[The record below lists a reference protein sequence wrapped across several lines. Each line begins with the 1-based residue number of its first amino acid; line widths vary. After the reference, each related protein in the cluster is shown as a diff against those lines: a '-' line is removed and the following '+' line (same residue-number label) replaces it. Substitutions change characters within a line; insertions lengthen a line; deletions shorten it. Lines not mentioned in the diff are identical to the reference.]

1 MRPLEELSYA
11 ELMALFPIALVP
23 HRDEWREQYARERE
37 RLLAQ
42 LPEDA
47 VFRLSHVG
55 STAIEGLWAKP
66 TVDMV
71 LEASGAAAFE
81 RLDAVIPTCGY
92 IRMRSE
98 EGRVSFNRGYTPE
111 GFAQE
116 VFHLHLR
123 LPGDADEVFFR
134 DYLNLRPDLAAEYE
148 QLKLALW
155 KPYERDRDG
164 YTAAKGDFVRR
175 VTAEAKRY
183 FTPQN
188 D

>member
-1 MRPLEELSYA
+1 
-11 ELMALFPIALVP
+11 MAGAVCAGAGEFAGTVCRKTPFFAFACGQYS
-23 HRDEWREQYARERE
+23 HRR
-37 RLLAQ
+37 
-42 LPEDA
+42 
-47 VFRLSHVG
+47 
-55 STAIEGLWAKP
+55 IWAKP

-134 DYLNLRPDLAAEYE
+134 DHLNLRPDLAAEYE
-148 QLKLALW
+148 RLKLALFGS
-155 KPYERDRDG
+155 PTNATATVIPSRQGRLRAARDG
-164 YTAAKGDFVRR
+164 GGETVFWLEYCRR
-175 VTAEAKRY
+175 SLPLRQIVALGRGNY
-183 FTPQN
+183 RSSRS
-188 D
+188 

>member
-1 MRPLEELSYA
+1 MKPLEERSYA
-11 ELMALFPIALVP
+11 ELMELFPIALVP
-23 HRDEWREQYARERE
+23 HWDAWREQYARERE
-37 RLLAQ
+37 SLLAQ

-55 STAIEGLWAKP
+55 STAIDGIWAKP
-66 TVDMV
+66 TVDML
-71 LEASGAAAFE
+71 LEATGSSAFE
-81 RLDAVIPTCGY
+81 RLDAAIPTCGY

-98 EGRVSFNRGYTPE
+98 EGRVSFNRGYTPK

-134 DYLNLRPDLAAEYE
+134 DYLALRPDLAAEYE
-148 QLKLALW
+148 RLKLALC

-183 FTPQN
+183 FETHI
-188 D
+188 

>member
-1 MRPLEELSYA
+1 MKPLEELSYA
-11 ELMALFPIALVP
+11 ELMALFPIVLVP
-23 HRDEWREQYARERE
+23 HRREWREQYARERE
-37 RLLAQ
+37 RLLAR
-42 LPEDA
+42 LPEGA

-55 STAIEGLWAKP
+55 STAIDGIWAKP

-71 LEASGAAAFE
+71 LEAAGAEAFE
-81 RLDAVIPTCGY
+81 RLDAAIPTCGY

-98 EGRVSFNRGYTPE
+98 ERRVSFNRGYTPK
-111 GFAQE
+111 GLAQE

-123 LPGDADEVFFR
+123 LPGDADEVVFR

-164 YTAAKGDFVRR
+164 YTTAKGDFVRR
-175 VTAEAKRY
+175 VTAEARQY
-183 FTPQN
+183 FATEK
-188 D
+188 